1 MKRFLF
7 ILFLGAGLAAV
18 TVAESLNALDLK
30 HMTLRQVFDTASQQI
45 VAGRTLSPADLAT
58 LKELQQ
64 KYHDSGDETME
75 LRTEALRDVA
85 LTNHPV
91 PAQVTEKLPQES
103 SLWHPLR
110 DASLAVTLA
119 SAASSLFFF
128 AGAQTA
134 GSTPYNQRLV
144 DADKLGAGISLTTA
158 VLAFLALLTSESHL

>member
-7 ILFLGAGLAAV
+7 ILFLGAGLASV
-18 TVAESLNALDLK
+18 SLANSLDALDLK
-30 HMTLRQVFDTASQQI
+30 HMTLRQVFDAAAQQVAS
-45 VAGRTLSPADLAT
+45 GRTLSPADLAT

-64 KYHDSGDETME
+64 KYHESGDETMV

-85 LTNHPV
+85 LTNHPLPLQVIVV
-91 PAQVTEKLPQES
+91 PPPS

-158 VLAFLALLTSESHL
+158 VLAFFALIASESHL

>member
-1 MKRFLF
+1 MKRLFF
-7 ILFLGAGLAAV
+7 ILFLGVGLTAV
-18 TVAESLNALDLK
+18 MVAEPPNALDLK

-64 KYHDSGDETME
+64 KYHDSGDETMV

-91 PAQVTEKLPQES
+91 PAKVTAVPPTS

-128 AGAQTA
+128 SGAQTA